1 MGPGIAFALCA
12 AVLMGTATVMQA
24 MGARRAAAGSP
35 GAPCSGARTLLAAL
49 RCWPFVA
56 GVGMDAL
63 GFAAELVAL
72 RSLALFVVEAALA
85 SSLAVTAVVAAVL
98 LKVRLRAAEWTAVG
112 AVCVGLAVL
121 ALSAGRDGGGEGDL
135 RLRLAILVTAV
146 VLAVAGRIVDRRVTR
161 SRAAVLGAVAGLG
174 FGVVAVA
181 VRMLIGFEV
190 GELLADPATYAVVI
204 SGITGF
210 VFLVDALQ
218 TGSVTA
224 ATAAMVITESLWPA
238 LFGVVW
244 LGDSTRHDRAPLA
257 VLGFVLSIAGALAL
271 ARFGEAEQEAPPAS
285 AAGGAP

>member
-12 AVLMGTATVMQA
+12 AVLMGTATVIQA
-24 MGARRAAAGSP
+24 IGARRAAAGTP
-35 GAPCSGARTLLAAL
+35 GAAGSGARTLLAAL
-49 RCWPFVA
+49 RRWPFVV
-56 GVGMDAL
+56 GVGMDML
-63 GFAAELVAL
+63 GFAAELIAL
-72 RSLALFVVEAALA
+72 RSVALFVVEAALA
-85 SSLAVTAVVAAVL
+85 SSLAVTAVVAALL

-112 AVCVGLAVL
+112 AVCAGLAVL
-121 ALSAGRDGGGEGDL
+121 AVSAGRDGRGEGDV

-146 VLAVAGRIVDRRVTR
+146 VLAIAGRVVEGRVAR
-161 SRAAVLGAVAGLG
+161 SRAAVLGAVAGLS

-181 VRMLIGFEV
+181 VRMLIGFRM

-218 TGSVTA
+218 AGSVTA

-238 LFGVVW
+238 VFGVVW

-271 ARFGEAEQEAPPAS
+271 ARFGEAEQDAPPA
-285 AAGGAP
+285 

>member
-12 AVLMGTATVMQA
+12 AVLMGTATVLQA
-24 MGARRAAAGSP
+24 MGARRAAAAAP
-35 GAPCSGARTLLAAL
+35 GAPCAGARTLVAAL
-49 RCWPFVA
+49 RCWPFVV

-72 RSLALFVVEAALA
+72 RSVALFVVEAALA

-98 LKVRLRAAEWTAVG
+98 LKVRLRAVEWTAVG
-112 AVCVGLAVL
+112 AVCLGLAVL
-121 ALSAGRDGGGEGDL
+121 AVSGGRDGGGEGDL

-146 VLAVAGRIVDRRVTR
+146 VLAVAGRVVERRATR

-174 FGVVAVA
+174 FGVVAVS
-181 VRMLIGFEV
+181 VRMLIGFAP

-204 SGITGF
+204 SGVTGF
-210 VFLVDALQ
+210 VFLVDALRA
-218 TGSVTA
+218 GSVTA

-257 VLGFVLSIAGALAL
+257 ALGFVLSIAGALAL
-271 ARFGEAEQEAPPAS
+271 ARFGEAEQDAPPAS